1 MLLTKEA
8 AFDGAR
14 EEALDLDSGGGGEG
28 EGVGGERHFG
38 GSIVL
43 IVFLG

>member
-1 MLLTKEA
+1 MG
-8 AFDGAR
+8 GADVLGVGGLGGAEGG
-14 EEALDLDSGGGGEG
+14 EEGGGGGEG